1 MLPDPD
7 RQKLARDWL
16 RFARSD
22 LQLAS
27 LEPHDDV
34 LPETLAFHAQ
44 QAVEK
49 GFKAVLT
56 ALDVDFPPT
65 HNLNVLREL
74 MPDCIDV
81 PDVVASAA
89 GLSIY
94 AVSSRY
100 PQDEGA
106 MDLAELA
113 EAVKRAC
120 AVMRWV
126 ESILS

>member
-1 MLPDPD
+1 MLPDQD
-7 RQKLARDWL
+7 RRKLALDWL

-22 LQLAS
+22 LQLAT
-27 LEPHDDV
+27 LEPHDDI

-56 ALDVDFPPT
+56 AFDVDFPPT

-74 MPDCIDV
+74 MSGCIDV
-81 PDVVASAA
+81 PDGVANAA

-100 PQDEGA
+100 PQDEGTMA
-106 MDLAELA
+106 LDELA
-113 EAVKRAC
+113 DAVERAR
-120 AVMRWV
+120 AVIRWA
-126 ESILS
+126 EKILA